1 MDPAERGKDN
11 WAAIGESVSAALSS
25 CVGGIDGQRLPT
37 DPPLQ
42 PMAEGNERST
52 TPCPHCGG
60 AGYYASAVPFG
71 HPHFGVLFP
80 CVCKLTEREQRVR
93 EELNQLSNLKSFRD
107 KTFDRFDPNVPGV
120 RRAYLRAIEY
130 AQQPQGWFILF
141 GGYGTG
147 KTHLAAAIANVV
159 LCRQQRVIF
168 AIVPD
173 LLDHLRATFA
183 PDSPVAYDDR
193 FELVREAPL
202 LILDDLGTENTTPW
216 AREKLYQLINHRYNE
231 ALPTVFTSNLAPE
244 AIDGRIFS
252 RMCDPALCQE
262 MIRLN
267 AGDYR
272 QRHLRASH
280 EKQYG

>member
-1 MDPAERGKDN
+1 MDPAEKGMDT
-11 WAAIGESVSAALSS
+11 WAAIGVSVSTALPS
-25 CVGGIDGQRLPT
+25 CVSAIDDQRLSA

-42 PMAEGNERST
+42 PKSDDNQRST

-80 CVCKLTEREQRVR
+80 CECKLAEQEQRIG
-93 EELNQLSNLKSFRD
+93 EELSRLSNLRSFRD

-130 AQQPQGWFILF
+130 AQRPQGWLIFF

-147 KTHLAAAIANVV
+147 KTHLAAAIANVA
-159 LCRQQRVIF
+159 LRRQQRVIF

-173 LLDHLRATFA
+173 LLDHLRATFG

-193 FELVREAPL
+193 FELVREVSL
-202 LILDDLGTENTTPW
+202 LILDDLGTENTTSW

-231 ALPTVFTSNLAPE
+231 ALPTVITSNLAPE

-272 QRHLRASH
+272 QRHLRSLR
-280 EKQYG
+280 EKQ

>member
-1 MDPAERGKDN
+1 MDPAENDTDN
-11 WAAIGESVSAALSS
+11 WAAIGKSLSTVVSS
-25 CVGGIDGQRLPT
+25 CVGGIDGQQLSA
-37 DPPLQ
+37 DPPTQ
-42 PMAEGNERST
+42 RVFDGNEQSGA
-52 TPCPHCGG
+52 PCPHCGG
-60 AGYYASAVPFG
+60 AGYYTRAVPFG

-80 CVCKLTEREQRVR
+80 CVCKLAEQERRLQ
-93 EELNQLSNLKSFRD
+93 EELAHLSNLKSFRD

-120 RRAYLRAIEY
+120 RRAYLRAVEY
-130 AQQPQGWFILF
+130 AQQPQGWLILF

-147 KTHLAAAIANVV
+147 KTHLAAAIANAV
-159 LCRQQRVIF
+159 LRRKQRVIF

-173 LLDHLRATFA
+173 LLDHLRATFG
-183 PDSPVAYDDR
+183 PDSPVAYDNR
-193 FELVREAPL
+193 FELIREVSL

-231 ALPTVFTSNLAPE
+231 VLPTVITSNLAPE

-262 MIRLN
+262 IIRMN

-272 QRHLRASH
+272 QRHLRASR
-280 EKQYG
+280 EKQ

>member
-1 MDPAERGKDN
+1 MHMDEHSTN
-11 WAAIGESVSAALSS
+11 TWAAVGESLSRGVSSYMSGAEE
-25 CVGGIDGQRLPT
+25 VQPT
-37 DPPLQ
+37 ADPSP
-42 PMAEGNERST
+42 PRVPDGNEQST
-52 TPCPHCGG
+52 VLCLHCGG
-60 AGYYASAVPFG
+60 AGYYAEAVPFG

-80 CVCKLTEREQRVR
+80 CVCKLAAQERRAR
-93 EELNQLSNLKSFRD
+93 AALDQLSNLKSFRD
-107 KTFDRFDPNVPGV
+107 KTFDLFDPNMPGV
-120 RRAYLRAIEY
+120 RRAYLRAVEY
-130 AQQPQGWFILF
+130 ARQPQGWLVLF

-159 LCRQQRVIF
+159 LRRGERVIF

-183 PDSPVAYDDR
+183 PDSSVAYDDR

-252 RMCDPALCQE
+252 RMCDPALCRE
-262 MIRLN
+262 MIRLS

-272 QRHLRASH
+272 QRHLRGSH
-280 EKQYG
+280 EKQ